1 MWHVLYGLPVA
12 AGEPGKWHV
21 KVQNGDDFTPADEA
35 PAPQRLAQ
43 VRAISQTGVSALEV
57 CGDRET
63 GVDIDASQ
71 VEQFPAW
78 VVAQTAPLAI
88 ELAPE
93 KFLSY
98 LKHEGLSEVILKRE
112 ETGQSVK
119 PGRELY
125 SKYIKIALPG
135 EHGAALLPGEAVGFP
150 VEIVPLTSGPLQVGG
165 TMRVRVLFRGS
176 AAAGLQV
183 RVSNRGVDADVA
195 EPDILGRTNADGEL
209 DVILS
214 RPGYWR
220 LHTIM
225 MLESES
231 PEADWESWWAC
242 LTFRLP

>member
-1 MWHVLYGLPVA
+1 MWHVLYGLPVTA
-12 AGEPGKWHV
+12 DEPGKWRV

-35 PAPQRLAQ
+35 PAPQRLCQ
-43 VRAISQTGVSALEV
+43 VRAISQNGISALEV

-98 LKHEGLSEVILKRE
+98 LRHEGLSEVISKRE
-112 ETGQSVK
+112 TNGQSVK
-119 PGRELY
+119 PGREIY

-135 EHGAALLPGEAVGFP
+135 EQGAASLLGEAVGFP
-150 VEIVPLTSGPLQVGG
+150 VEIVPLTAGPLRVGG
-165 TMRVRVLFRGS
+165 AMRIRVLFRGS

-183 RVSNRGVDADVA
+183 RVSNRQVGADVA
-195 EPDILGRTNADGEL
+195 EPDILGQTDADGEL
-209 DVILS
+209 EVILS

-220 LHTIM
+220 LHTIV

-242 LTFRLP
+242 LTFCLA

>member
-12 AGEPGKWHV
+12 AGRPGRWRV
-21 KVQNGDDFTPADEA
+21 KVHNGDDFTPADEA
-35 PAPQRLAQ
+35 PVPQRLAQ
-43 VRAISQTGVSALEV
+43 VRTISQHRISPLEV

-63 GVDIDASQ
+63 GVEIDSSR

-98 LKHEGLSEVILKRE
+98 LKHEGLSEVISKRE
-112 ETGQSVK
+112 KNGQSVK

-135 EHGAALLPGEAVGFP
+135 EQGAASLLVDAVGFP
-150 VEIVPLTSGPLQVGG
+150 VEIVPLSSGSLQVGG

-183 RVSNRGVDADVA
+183 RVSNRGVGADVA
-195 EPDILGRTNADGEL
+195 EPDILGRTDSDGEL
-209 DVILS
+209 EVILS
-214 RPGYWR
+214 RSGYWR
-220 LHTIM
+220 LHTIV

-242 LTFRLP
+242 LTFCLP